1 MFLFSFFGGSL
12 LLISRRRRSAA
23 AESACR
29 GSERVLVAVQVAFL
43 GLGVEGGAGRQAVR
57 QQTLVV
63 ERTNERARF
72 SSSLYGFFLEKSLDR
87 ACCIVGS
94 ARKLRAGHLD
104 FLCPFSGAGEP
115 TFGLDSWRT
124 FRNPEGDCEM
134 NLEGRGMEALMAI
147 SSS

>member
-1 MFLFSFFGGSL
+1 VFLFSFFGGSL

-72 SSSLYGFFLEKSLDR
+72 SSSLYVCLCR
-87 ACCIVGS
+87 RS
-94 ARKLRAGHLD
+94 AFQFRDKY
-104 FLCPFSGAGEP
+104 S
-115 TFGLDSWRT
+115 FGGQER
-124 FRNPEGDCEM
+124 
-134 NLEGRGMEALMAI
+134 
-147 SSS
+147 